1 MWLRDPNV
9 WLDVST
15 YCNAACP
22 QCHRTNPNGLGKAD
36 WLPLLQWNL
45 ETFKKVFPHLSR
57 HRQYNF
63 CGTWGDPAM
72 NKDILPIV
80 QYITDNSKS
89 KIVIDTNGAMRDEEF
104 WWELG
109 CAGKDQLTVVFAVD
123 GSTQEM
129 HAKYRRKTE
138 LSKVLN
144 HMKELSS
151 TPAEAWALTIVFKH
165 NEKHI
170 AEISDLVKSYGAYA
184 HKWLV
189 TDRFYS
195 APTFTNDSFSFINER
210 GQQDILEAATVTDMV
225 TKHSVEEIY
234 RKKMPSGVVYLND

>member
-45 ETFKKVFPHLSR
+45 ETFKKVFPVPSR
-57 HRQYNF
+57 HQEYNF

-89 KIVIDTNGAMRDEEF
+89 KIVMDTNGAMRDEEF

-109 CAGKDQLTVVFAVD
+109 CVGKEQLTVVFAVD

-129 HAKYRRKTE
+129 HSKYRRKTD

-151 TPAEAWALTIVFKH
+151 TSATVHALTIVFKH

-170 AEISDLVKSYGAYA
+170 AEISDLVKSYGAHL

-195 APTFTNDSFSFINER
+195 SPTFTNDSFNFINEY
-210 GQQDILEAATVTDMV
+210 GQQDILEAATITDMV
-225 TKHSVEEIY
+225 TKHSIEEIY